1 MWSSKGKTNDF
12 KRLNLLLMLSDLRK
26 IMKQLFTML
35 FVLAVITSA
44 GVIREGTMQARSD
57 GSNVAIQWGTADE
70 SNIKEFVIERRSGT
84 VGEFISIAVI
94 SKKGSNSFYEYI
106 DKSAFKTTGS
116 IYQYRI
122 KSVASSGSLEYS
134 NIITVSHNVSG
145 VKRTWGSLKA
155 MFR

>member
-1 MWSSKGKTNDF
+1 M
-12 KRLNLLLMLSDLRK
+12 RLLF
-26 IMKQLFTML
+26 LFTVL
-35 FVLAVITSA
+35 FASIAFSGA
-44 GVIREGTMQARSD
+44 IREGTMQARSD
-57 GSNVAIQWGTADE
+57 GSNVTIQWGSTDE
-70 SNIKEFVIERRSGT
+70 TSVKEFVIERRSGT

-94 SKKGSNSFYEYI
+94 AKQGSNSFYEYI

-122 KSVASSGSLEYS
+122 KVVNSSGGAEFS
-134 NIITVSHNVSG
+134 NVITISHNVSG

>member
-1 MWSSKGKTNDF
+1 MRQILF
-12 KRLNLLLMLSDLRK
+12 FFVMLSTIAL
-26 IMKQLFTML
+26 
-35 FVLAVITSA
+35 S

-57 GSNVAIQWGTADE
+57 GSNVTIQWGSTDE
-70 SNIKEFVIERRSGT
+70 SSLKEYIIERRSGT
-84 VGEFISIAVI
+84 AGEFIAVAVI
-94 SKKGSNSFYEYI
+94 AKQGSNSFYEYV

-122 KSVASSGSLEYS
+122 NAVGTSGVSEVS
-134 NIITVSHNVSG
+134 TIITVSHNVSG

>member
-1 MWSSKGKTNDF
+1 MGRILT
-12 KRLNLLLMLSDLRK
+12 LTL
-26 IMKQLFTML
+26 I
-35 FVLAVITSA
+35 LATVTLA

-57 GSNVAIQWGTADE
+57 GSNVTIQWGTTDE
-70 SNIKEFVIERRSGT
+70 SGIKEFVIERRSGS
-84 VGEFISIAVI
+84 VGDFITIAVVA
-94 SKKGSNSFYEYI
+94 KKGSNSFYEYI

-122 KSVASSGSLEYS
+122 KSVTGSGGAEYS
-134 NIITVSHNVSG
+134 NVVTISHNVSG